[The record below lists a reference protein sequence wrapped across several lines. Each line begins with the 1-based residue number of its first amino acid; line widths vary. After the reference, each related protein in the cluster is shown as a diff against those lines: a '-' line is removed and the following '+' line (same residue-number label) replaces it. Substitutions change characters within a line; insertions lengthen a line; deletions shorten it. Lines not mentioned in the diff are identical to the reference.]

1 LAGSRAAS
9 HRTRLAPLIP
19 LLVALQLACAAGSDR
34 PEVAYQA
41 ALEEG
46 EETLAVGE
54 TEEALTAFSDAV
66 ALRPASFDAR
76 HGRAQALLELG
87 RSSEALAE
95 FNWLSG
101 HYPESFEAS
110 ARRGYCRALVSA
122 VEGWLEQGETRP
134 AAGAL
139 GGRTAVGCGRVQ
151 LAPLRA
157 RTSYQNGLVAVRRGQ
172 VEVALR
178 LFAEAERLDPAVPAA
193 ERSRAELL
201 LQQGRREEAI
211 DSLID
216 SLERHPDDRPLQRL
230 MLRALS
236 LR

>member
-54 TEEALTAFSDAV
+54 TEEALTAFSDAL

-87 RSSEALAE
+87 RSPEALAE

-101 HYPESFEAS
+101 HYPETFEAR
-110 ARRGYCRALVSA
+110 ARRGYCSALASA
-122 VEGWLEQGETRP
+122 VRGWLEQGETRT

-139 GGRTAVGCGRVQ
+139 GSRTAAGCGRVQ
-151 LAPLRA
+151 LAPLLA
-157 RTSYQNGLVAVRRGQ
+157 RTSYQSALVAVRHGRVDDGLQ
-172 VEVALR
+172 
-178 LFAEAERLDPAVPAA
+178 LFAEAERLDPASPSAA
-193 ERSRAELL
+193 RSRAELL
-201 LQQGRREEAI
+201 LQQGRTEEAI

-216 SLERHPDDRPLQRL
+216 SLERHPDDRPLQVL
-230 MLRALS
+230 MVRALS
-236 LR
+236 HR